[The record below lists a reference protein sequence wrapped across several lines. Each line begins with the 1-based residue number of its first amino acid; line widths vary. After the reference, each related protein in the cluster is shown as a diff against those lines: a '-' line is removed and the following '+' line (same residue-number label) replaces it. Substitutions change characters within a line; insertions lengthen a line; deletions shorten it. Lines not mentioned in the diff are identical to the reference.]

1 MDTKRRAVENAVQSL
16 ELENV
21 LLMDGLDSAIAGIG
35 GQYGKPTLVVY
46 DEALIIKELI
56 EEHELS
62 IDEAWD
68 HYYVNIKHAYY
79 GEGTPIIM
87 ESIDSLEEQYGFNHA
102 DELAELANTDT
113 A

>member
-1 MDTKRRAVENAVQSL
+1 MDIKRRAVENATQSL

-35 GQYGKPTLVVY
+35 GQYGKPTLVIY

-56 EEHELS
+56 EGHEMS
-62 IDEAWD
+62 IDDAWE
-68 HYYVNIKHAYY
+68 YYYINIKHAYY

-87 ESIDSLEEQYGFNHA
+87 ESIDSLEEQYGFNNA
-102 DELAELANTDT
+102 DELLAHTDT